1 MRTDLLKTLPEMS
14 DEEREAEVVRF
25 FDGDGAWFDD
35 LDAFKSTYDAV
46 RAGLVDPNLSVIDRE
61 AAIGTCNYIEKVGVM
76 AHAVIAMGLKNMEA
90 LRGQL
95 RMAGCAFC
103 DWKYTAEDVNALTG
117 GLNREFTKEEI
128 QSVHDGVGV
137 AIRQHIVVCP
147 NHPMRGLEQELSACR
162 AGAPAKTGP

>member
-1 MRTDLLKTLPEMS
+1 MS

-25 FDGDGAWFDD
+25 FGGDGVWFDE

-46 RAGLVDPNLSVIDRE
+46 RAGLVDPSLSVIDR
-61 AAIGTCNYIEKVGVM
+61 ATAIGMCNYIEKVGVM

-117 GLNREFTKEEI
+117 GLNREFTEEEI
-128 QSVHDGVGV
+128 QAVHDGVGV
-137 AIRQHIVVCP
+137 AIRQHIVVCA
-147 NHPMRGLEQELSACR
+147 NHPMRQLEQELAAFR
-162 AGAPAKTGP
+162 TQGPGNTGA